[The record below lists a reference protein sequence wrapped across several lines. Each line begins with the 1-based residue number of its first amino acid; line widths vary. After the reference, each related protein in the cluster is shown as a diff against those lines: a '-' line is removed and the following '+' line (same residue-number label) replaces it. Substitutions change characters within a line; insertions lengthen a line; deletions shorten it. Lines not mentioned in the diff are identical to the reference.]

1 MKLQEYFNQQKV
13 HSLSDVQKMN
23 VYYSV
28 MDKNMKKSFQRK
40 RSLLHVKTFVY
51 TTFLLFFLVGF
62 YGIYLFQQP
71 TLEDGEAYLLSRLS
85 NTNVAQADFVAKI
98 VDFEGSFYIEQ
109 AGKTLQTSNIKD
121 GDIVI
126 LKKWAQ
132 IVFHIDNNTK
142 AKIIWPAKFVVNKK
156 WTSAYKV
163 ALLYGEYVEM
173 SSLQKENNH
182 NIELS
187 IDGLVVAQWET
198 KKPIDFQVLK
208 QGKNHVI
215 KNNGAKLL
223 VTSEDQKAT
232 SVGNRQ
238 VLAVQWN
245 DISLFD
251 SFDKFAT
258 AVKEKNLSQT
268 FTFVDQLKNE
278 EPVIEKWQEQTLK
291 ELAGDEILS
300 VNDNEE
306 IPNIDLWLSD
316 EQFVATPEQ
325 TKVIETQLNKTL
337 LQNNI
342 NEVVSSYKGGDSIV
356 FWNSYV
362 QLEKKIMA
370 IAKVFQY
377 DYSAAKGTEQ
387 ERIVALISGIQN
399 LAEHIQQ
406 KYLLPPKYI
415 ESIKAIISDLLQL
428 KGLSF
433 EKVGLGESNDVL

>member
-51 TTFLLFFLVGF
+51 TSFLLFFLVGF
-62 YGIYLFQQP
+62 YGMYLFQQP

-109 AGKTLQTSNIKD
+109 GGKTLQTSNIKD
-121 GDIVI
+121 GDLVT

-132 IVFHIDNNTK
+132 IIFHIDNNTK
-142 AKIIWPAKFVVNKK
+142 AKILWPAKFVVNK
-156 WTSAYKV
+156 TSTSSYKV

-187 IDGLVVAQWET
+187 IDGLIVAQWET
-198 KKPIDFQVLK
+198 KKPIDFQVVK

-232 SVGNRQ
+232 SVGNKQ

-268 FTFVDQLKNE
+268 FTFVDQLEKE
-278 EPVIEKWQEQTLK
+278 EVVGKESKEQDLK
-291 ELAGDEILS
+291 ELAGEEILS
-300 VNDNEE
+300 VNDEE

-316 EQFVATPEQ
+316 GQSVATPEQ
-325 TKVIETQLNKTL
+325 TKIIETQLNKTL

-342 NEVVSSYKGGDSIV
+342 NEVISSYKWGDGVV
-356 FWNSYV
+356 FSNSFA
-362 QLEKKIMA
+362 QLEKKIIT
-370 IAKVFQY
+370 IAKAFQY
-377 DYSAAKGTEQ
+377 DYSPAKGTEQ
-387 ERIVALISGIQN
+387 ERVVALAAGIQKV
-399 LAEHIQQ
+399 AEHIQQ
-406 KYLLPPKYI
+406 NYLLPPKYV
-415 ESIKAIISDLLQL
+415 ESIKAIIPDVLQL
-428 KGLSF
+428 KGLPF
-433 EKVGLGESNDVL
+433 EKVSLEESNNVL